1 MISSHTGFQP
11 LQEVWLGDCYPDS
24 FYDHLDPQLRD
35 FCCMISE
42 ITRHDLQQIQTT
54 IEQFGVRVC
63 RPDFSA
69 GVDAYLDDRD
79 NLIKPPITPRDWA
92 MALGNALY
100 INPQYSSGVQPFQS
114 DLDRYGA
121 GVRILDRFTEQ
132 PEHWCYI
139 VFPSVVRVGLD
150 IFIDYE
156 PSDPN
161 QTAAIATVQQELGS
175 HYRLHFSTTGD
186 HSDGVFC
193 PVAPGVIVSTHY
205 REHYNQD
212 FPGWQVI
219 PLPDSSLGYNGS
231 NTRWWVPGVDLCHF
245 NNSMLE
251 IIGPWLGDSRET
263 VFEVNMLVVDPQN
276 VLVLAYDDHVCRK
289 LEQAGITPH
298 VVDFRARGFWDG
310 GLHCLTLDIR
320 REGSIVNYWPGV

>member
-11 LQEVWLGDCYPDS
+11 LQEVWLGNCYPDH
-24 FYDHLDPQLRD
+24 FYEHLDPELRD

-42 ITRHDLQQIQTT
+42 ITRQDLQRIQTT
-54 IEQFGVRVC
+54 IEQFGVQVC

-69 GVDAYLDDRD
+69 GVDAYLDDQQH
-79 NLIKPPITPRDWA
+79 LIKPPITPRDWA
-92 MALGNALY
+92 LALGNTLY
-100 INPQYSSGVQPFQS
+100 ITPQYSSGVQPFQS
-114 DLDRYGA
+114 HLDRYGA
-121 GVRILDRFTEQ
+121 GVRILDRFTQ
-132 PEHWCYI
+132 HPEHWCYI

-156 PSDPN
+156 PSDPY
-161 QTAAIATVQQELGS
+161 QTAAVATVQQELGS
-175 HYRLHFSTTGD
+175 QYRLHFSTTGD

-193 PVAPGVIVSTHY
+193 PVSPGVIVSTHY
-205 REHYNQD
+205 REHYGQD
-212 FPGWQVI
+212 FPGWKVI

-231 NTRWWVPGVDLCHF
+231 NARWWVPGVDLCHF
-245 NNSMLE
+245 NNSMLD
-251 IIGPWLGDSRET
+251 IIDPWLGDSRET
-263 VFEVNMLVVDPQN
+263 VFEVNMLVIDPAN
-276 VLVLAYDDHVCRK
+276 VLVLAHDDHVCRE

-320 REGSIVNYWPGV
+320 RQGSIVNYWPEV

>member
-11 LQEVWLGDCYPDS
+11 LEEVWLGNCYPDH
-24 FYDHLDPQLRD
+24 FYEHLSSELRD
-35 FCCMISE
+35 FCCTISE
-42 ITRHDLQQIQTT
+42 ITRQDLTRIQQL
-54 IEQFGVRVC
+54 IESFGVRVC

-69 GVDAYLDDRD
+69 GVAAYLDDQQ

-92 MALGNALY
+92 MTLGNTLY
-100 INPQYSSGVQPFQS
+100 ITPQYSSGVQPWQQ
-114 DLDRYGA
+114 DLDRYSH
-121 GVRILDRFTEQ
+121 GVRVLDRFSQQ
-132 PEHWCYI
+132 PEPWCYI

-156 PSDPN
+156 PEDPA
-161 QTAAIATVQQELGS
+161 QLAAIDTVRQELGNQ
-175 HYRLHFSTTGD
+175 YRLHFSTTGD

-193 PVAPGVIVSTHY
+193 PVAPGTIVSSHY
-205 REHYNQD
+205 RDHYGQD

-219 PLPDSSLGYNGS
+219 SLPDSSAGFNGS
-231 NTRWWVPGVDLCHF
+231 NARWWVPGADFCHF
-245 NNSMLE
+245 NDSMLD
-251 IIGPWLGDSRET
+251 IIAPWTGDARET
-263 VFEVNMLVVDPQN
+263 VFEVNMLVIDPKN
-276 VLVLAYDDHVCRK
+276 VLVLASDDHVCRS

-320 REGSIVNYWPGV
+320 RTGGVINYWPDA